1 MVPGVLTPERPS
13 DGSERAGERRT
24 GPSCNG
30 CGAVWSG
37 LSACHC
43 GASTHV
49 TVPLAVWDSDSG
61 FRSQGFTEVYECPV
75 DGGGI
80 PSDAITDLVGAQAR
94 PVQANRLG
102 TPDDIGVHR
111 VVLNGGQWTEI
122 RWGVVGPVVVD
133 VVNVVL
139 GRDPTVD
146 HPVFVGLDVVLRSDA
161 PAEAD
166 VPVGAGVTTRL
177 VRRDL
182 LAGGQPAGR
191 ATVTG
196 GATRAT
202 EASLRSAGN
211 DLGAP
216 GAGSFHGM
224 SLQLDALCHRTF
236 AGIGL
241 FDRHRDQHGERG
253 KCVDPATLTKGTPI
267 VFRDGMWRGPEMD
280 EATKAK
286 RFGK

>member
-1 MVPGVLTPERPS
+1 VVPGVLTPERPS

-43 GASTHV
+43 
-49 TVPLAVWDSDSG
+49 
-61 FRSQGFTEVYECPV
+61 
-75 DGGGI
+75 
-80 PSDAITDLVGAQAR
+80 
-94 PVQANRLG
+94 
-102 TPDDIGVHR
+102 
-111 VVLNGGQWTEI
+111 
-122 RWGVVGPVVVD
+122 
-133 VVNVVL
+133 
-139 GRDPTVD
+139 
-146 HPVFVGLDVVLRSDA
+146 
-161 PAEAD
+161 
-166 VPVGAGVTTRL
+166 
-177 VRRDL
+177 
-182 LAGGQPAGR
+182 
-191 ATVTG
+191 
-196 GATRAT
+196 
-202 EASLRSAGN
+202 SA
-211 DLGAP
+211 
-216 GAGSFHGM
+216 
-224 SLQLDALCHRTF
+224 CHRTF